1 MIKRVSC
8 LLFFRWKESRG
19 CLYERGC
26 FILDLLPSRS
36 FLRLSASSALTM
48 GIQTIVRPLHKEQ
61 REENYPLPV
70 PSSLLMQMNTAPSHI
85 LISHSTAVPRLAAP
99 SLVQLR
105 DKWPKK
111 KNKITFRNP
120 LLAEGI
126 LLSIFFVTMY
136 FCFFMKTEESY
147 RPGTVYKLIIFL
159 SWHWLLGSFE
169 PNLYHLAL
177 KTAGL

>member
-111 KNKITFRNP
+111 KNNNLQKPITCRRDIVKHILCYNVF
-120 LLAEGI
+120 LLLHEDRGI
-126 LLSIFFVTMY
+126 LQARYSV
-136 FCFFMKTEESY
+136 
-147 RPGTVYKLIIFL
+147 
-159 SWHWLLGSFE
+159 
-169 PNLYHLAL
+169 
-177 KTAGL
+177 